1 MWKNVLKD
9 LEVEELEYTI
19 VKEFLADL
27 KKKFGEED
35 DKIIKV
41 AELKK

>member
-9 LEVEELEYTI
+9 LEVGELEYTI

-27 KKKFGEED
+27 KKKFEED

>member
-9 LEVEELEYTI
+9 LEVGELEYTI

>member
-9 LEVEELEYTI
+9 LEVKELEYTI